1 MGVKSFS
8 TYRLTLLALLATIA
22 IIGRNVLTFLPN
34 IQPVTTIVIITT
46 CLLGLIDAFLLIMV
60 IVIVSNMYLGFG
72 IWAFWQIIAWSAIA
86 LCTKGFKI
94 VFKKDSII
102 TLGIFSFLSGYMY
115 GFIISLFT
123 YQITGKFW
131 PYYIAGI
138 PFDTYHAIGNVIFMF
153 ILLPLLKQA
162 IKLYPYST
170 PNK

>member
-72 IWAFWQIIAWSAIA
+72 IWAFGKSLLGVPLRYVQ
-86 LCTKGFKI
+86 
-94 VFKKDSII
+94 KD
-102 TLGIFSFLSGYMY
+102 LKLFL
-115 GFIISLFT
+115 
-123 YQITGKFW
+123 KR
-131 PYYIAGI
+131 
-138 PFDTYHAIGNVIFMF
+138 
-153 ILLPLLKQA
+153 IL
-162 IKLYPYST
+162 S
-170 PNK
+170 